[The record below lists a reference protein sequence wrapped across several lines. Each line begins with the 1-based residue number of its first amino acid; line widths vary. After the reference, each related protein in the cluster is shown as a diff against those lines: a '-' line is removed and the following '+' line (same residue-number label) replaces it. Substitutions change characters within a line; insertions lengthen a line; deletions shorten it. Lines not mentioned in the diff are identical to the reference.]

1 MNSNI
6 TTAHIIGIDI
16 SKEKLDVYI
25 LHDNKLL
32 NLPYTNQ
39 ALNEIIRLIKSI
51 GSDVIVGFEATG
63 GLERRLMYKL
73 SEEHISYVILN
84 PRQVRDFAKAS
95 GIMAKTDKIDARLI
109 AEFLNKLQPKKNTEL
124 SLKQDTLRE
133 LTVRRHQIID
143 MLIKEKTRLKQT
155 TNALIIKSI
164 KKTIKVLEKEIESID
179 SEIEKITEAEEEKKK
194 QKEVIKSMVCCGEIT
209 ANIIISMLPEI
220 GKLNGKQI
228 SALCGVAPTNYDS
241 GKYEGRRIIQGGR
254 KIVRNALYMAV
265 ISGFEV

>member
-1 MNSNI
+1 M
-6 TTAHIIGIDI
+6 
-16 SKEKLDVYI
+16 
-25 LHDNKLL
+25 
-32 NLPYTNQ
+32 PYTNQ
-39 ALNEIIRLIKSI
+39 ALNEIVRLIKSI

-124 SLKQDTLRE
+124 SLKQDILRE

-155 TNALIIKSI
+155 TNAWN
-164 KKTIKVLEKEIESID
+164 D
-179 SEIEKITEAEEEKKK
+179 
-194 QKEVIKSMVCCGEIT
+194 
-209 ANIIISMLPEI
+209 
-220 GKLNGKQI
+220 
-228 SALCGVAPTNYDS
+228 VAQTFLSVN
-241 GKYEGRRIIQGGR
+241 K
-254 KIVRNALYMAV
+254 
-265 ISGFEV
+265 